1 MIIKVNT
8 LYIRGIVEND
18 SHDIYS
24 LSKELGYEYDEQKV
38 KIRIQYILKNTKDVI
53 FVAEQNHE
61 VIGYIH
67 GSPYELIYADSLVN
81 ILGLVVK
88 EQHRKLGIGGK
99 LIEKLE
105 GWAKENG
112 FYGIRLVS
120 GADRLNA
127 HKFYETHEYVYRK
140 DQKSFIK
147 VFD

>member
-1 MIIKVNT
+1 MNT
-8 LYIRGIVEND
+8 LYTREVVEDDFQN
-18 SHDIYS
+18 IY
-24 LSKELGYEYDEQKV
+24 LLNKDLGYEYDEQKV
-38 KIRIQYILKNTKDVI
+38 KIRIQHILKNTKDVI

-99 LIEKLE
+99 LIDRLE
-105 GWAKENG
+105 VWAKENG

-127 HKFYETHEYVYRK
+127 HKFYKNHEYVYRK

-147 VFD
+147 AFY